1 MPWIRVIPSV
11 SDVHNTGQIEPDIL
25 QRWKA
30 RVNIAQRNNFSSI
43 FRRRVAFTIAPMSG
57 GSVSEFMDRRA
68 VDLRTGGRYS
78 FANWYDHHGNRR
90 EFACR
95 TSRISPY
102 QMLVEA
108 PVIGPVGD
116 RVISFFGEFGKID
129 GWVTDVSGP
138 RFLIE
143 IAVTRHVR
151 ERLAAKLAWLEKK
164 QKDSVVEARAMRRLI
179 PDNPHT
185 NLIFA
190 DGSTLS
196 CFVIDVSP
204 SGVAVSADAEPE
216 VGTRLA
222 VGRAVGHVIRRF
234 NEGFAVKFDRLI
246 EPAFLE
252 ENIRPPSDIAAYGVT
267 RRNTASA
274 AQSSAAVVPLNVCK
288 LTGSVATLPEEQIWL
303 LD

>member
-1 MPWIRVIPSV
+1 M
-11 SDVHNTGQIEPDIL
+11 G
-25 QRWKA
+25 
-30 RVNIAQRNNFSSI
+30 
-43 FRRRVAFTIAPMSG
+43 
-57 GSVSEFMDRRA
+57 RRA

-78 FANWYDHHGNRR
+78 FANWYDQHGNRR

-108 PVIGPVGD
+108 PVIGQVGD
-116 RVISFFGEFGKID
+116 RVISYFGELGRLD
-129 GWVTDVSGP
+129 GWVTDVSAT

-143 IAVTRHVR
+143 IAVTRQVR

-164 QKDSVVEARAMRRLI
+164 QKNEVVDARAMRRLI

-190 DGSTLS
+190 DGSTLN

-204 SGVAVSADAEPE
+204 SGVAISADAEPE

-222 VGRAVGHVIRRF
+222 VGRAVGQVVRRF
-234 NEGFAVKFDRLI
+234 NEGFAVQFDRLI
-246 EPAFLE
+246 EPAALE
-252 ENIRPPSDIAAYGVT
+252 KMIQPPRDIA
-267 RRNTASA
+267 
-274 AQSSAAVVPLNVCK
+274 SSAGKYVAPSLQSTGPSSIVR
-288 LTGSVATLPEEQIWL
+288 LTGSAALLSEEKIWL
-303 LD
+303 VQ